1 MKFIKEVDSMDQKDV
16 QTVSNPVYGD
26 ALKVHKQKQDNF
38 KLVLDEVDDT
48 SEDATIE
55 EPKIEKRKE
64 AKETGLQE
72 KLLLEEDEVDSEY
85 FSDKVLSGD
94 NKAKDIFT
102 SKRER
107 EDLTYY
113 SGMYGDKRFSMSIVK
128 DNYPLPQY
136 RNVVQIRGIH
146 PYDDAE
152 YAWAKRKLNDTKWNI
167 YKFGKRIDTIN
178 TDDVSTV
185 LDKIIETDKETKPR
199 MVHESK
205 RISRNK
211 MREDV
216 EVVEASESETP
227 QLGPDSILASM
238 LNNLIV
244 DEWNTIDAYN
254 SALTYIEQVK
264 QDDGTVYDYE
274 GIKKILTD
282 IVNEENVHVGQ
293 LQSAMQLLSPNTAS
307 IDKGTEEGD
316 KQIAEGDS
324 EDIMT
329 EAVMDD
335 PNAKEVLTKTAEGN
349 VDKLIKQL
357 EDAVTTTGSIKP
369 GIEDAD
375 KAKEVNDEV
384 SLKLLDM
391 IDYLKSLTL

>member
-1 MKFIKEVDSMDQKDV
+1 MKFIREVDSMDQKDV
-16 QTVSNPVYGD
+16 QTTANPVYGN
-26 ALKVHKQKQDNF
+26 ALKVHKQKKDNF
-38 KLVLDEVDDT
+38 KLILDEVDDA
-48 SEDATIE
+48 SEDAIIE

-64 AKETGLQE
+64 AKEMGLQE
-72 KLLLEEDEVDSEY
+72 KLLLEENEADVSY
-85 FSDKVLSGD
+85 FSDRVLSSD
-94 NKAKDIFT
+94 SKARDIFT
-102 SKRER
+102 SRRER

-113 SGMYGDKRFSMSIVK
+113 TGKYGNKRFSMSIVK
-128 DNYPLPQY
+128 DNYPLPEY

-146 PYDDAE
+146 PYDDSE
-152 YAWAKRKLNDTKWNI
+152 YAWAKRKLNNNKWDI
-167 YKFGKRIDTIN
+167 YKLGKPIDTLN
-178 TDDVSTV
+178 TTDISTV
-185 LDKIIETDKETKPR
+185 LDKIIEVDKETKPR
-199 MVHESK
+199 MIHERK
-205 RISRNK
+205 RNR

-216 EVVEASESETP
+216 EVSKISESETP
-227 QLGPDSILASM
+227 QLGPDSVLASM

-244 DEWNTIDAYN
+244 DEWGTIDAYN

-264 QDDGTVYDYE
+264 QDDRTVYDYD

-316 KQIAEGDS
+316 KQIDEVEG
-324 EDIMT
+324 EDTIT
-329 EAVMDD
+329 EAVMED
-335 PNAKEVLTKTAEGN
+335 PNAKEILTKTAEGN
-349 VDKLIKQL
+349 VNKLIKQL

-375 KAKEVNDEV
+375 KAKEVNNEV

>member
-16 QTVSNPVYGD
+16 QTVANPVYGN

-48 SEDATIE
+48 SEDAIIE

-64 AKETGLQE
+64 AKEMGLQE
-72 KLLLEEDEVDSEY
+72 KLLLEEDDE
-85 FSDKVLSGD
+85 
-94 NKAKDIFT
+94 DI
-102 SKRER
+102 
-107 EDLTYY
+107 
-113 SGMYGDKRFSMSIVK
+113 
-128 DNYPLPQY
+128 
-136 RNVVQIRGIH
+136 
-146 PYDDAE
+146 
-152 YAWAKRKLNDTKWNI
+152 
-167 YKFGKRIDTIN
+167 
-178 TDDVSTV
+178 STM
-185 LDKIIETDKETKPR
+185 DF
-199 MVHESK
+199 SK
-205 RISRNK
+205 RIKRRNK

-216 EVVEASESETP
+216 EVVDTSES
-227 QLGPDSILASM
+227 DSILASM

-391 IDYLKSLTL
+391 IDYLKSLKL

>member
-1 MKFIKEVDSMDQKDV
+1 MKFIREVDSMDQKDV
-16 QTVSNPVYGD
+16 QTTANPVYGN
-26 ALKVHKQKQDNF
+26 ALKVHKQKKDNF
-38 KLVLDEVDDT
+38 KLILDEVDDA
-48 SEDATIE
+48 SEDTIIE

-64 AKETGLQE
+64 AKEMGLQE
-72 KLLLEEDEVDSEY
+72 KLLLEENEADVSY
-85 FSDKVLSGD
+85 FSDRVLSSD
-94 NKAKDIFT
+94 SKARDIFT
-102 SKRER
+102 SRRER

-113 SGMYGDKRFSMSIVK
+113 TGKYGNKRFSMSIVK
-128 DNYPLPQY
+128 DNYPLPEY

-146 PYDDAE
+146 PYDDSE
-152 YAWAKRKLNDTKWNI
+152 YAWAKRKLNNNKWDI
-167 YKFGKRIDTIN
+167 YKLGKPIDTLN
-178 TDDVSTV
+178 TTDISTV
-185 LDKIIETDKETKPR
+185 LDKIIEVDKETKPR
-199 MVHESK
+199 MIHERK
-205 RISRNK
+205 RNR

-216 EVVEASESETP
+216 EVSKISESETP
-227 QLGPDSILASM
+227 QLGPDSVLASM

-244 DEWNTIDAYN
+244 DEWGTIDAYN

-264 QDDGTVYDYE
+264 QDDRTVYDYD

-316 KQIAEGDS
+316 KQIDEVEG
-324 EDIMT
+324 EDTIT
-329 EAVMDD
+329 EAVMED
-335 PNAKEVLTKTAEGN
+335 PNAKEILTKTAEGN
-349 VDKLIKQL
+349 VNKLIKQL

-375 KAKEVNDEV
+375 KAKEVNNEV

>member
-16 QTVSNPVYGD
+16 QTVANPVYGN

-38 KLVLDEVDDT
+38 KLVLDEVDDA
-48 SEDATIE
+48 SEDAIIE

-64 AKETGLQE
+64 AKEMGLQE
-72 KLLLEEDEVDSEY
+72 KLLLEEDDE
-85 FSDKVLSGD
+85 
-94 NKAKDIFT
+94 DI
-102 SKRER
+102 
-107 EDLTYY
+107 
-113 SGMYGDKRFSMSIVK
+113 
-128 DNYPLPQY
+128 
-136 RNVVQIRGIH
+136 
-146 PYDDAE
+146 
-152 YAWAKRKLNDTKWNI
+152 
-167 YKFGKRIDTIN
+167 
-178 TDDVSTV
+178 STM
-185 LDKIIETDKETKPR
+185 DF
-199 MVHESK
+199 SK
-205 RISRNK
+205 RIKRRNK
-211 MREDV
+211 MREDA
-216 EVVEASESETP
+216 EVVETSESETP

-254 SALTYIEQVK
+254 SALTYIEQVN

-357 EDAVTTTGSIKP
+357 EDAVTTTGNIKP
-369 GIEDAD
+369 GIEDED

-391 IDYLKSLTL
+391 IDYLKSLKL